1 LIREEAMKRVATILT
16 VALFVLIDSRIAWS
30 WSGEGHRAVGAIA
43 DLILEKYPK
52 VRDRVSSIL
61 GGNSLAEVSV
71 WADCAKGFRYCHRPP
86 SDEERAFAAQ
96 NRAHH
101 AFHYTDVPIQQTAY
115 HAGTAGTADNDIV
128 AVTAYAINVL
138 REKAPNHGP
147 AVLNERD
154 ALWLLVHTVGD
165 IHQPLHVGAVY
176 FDSNCGTIV
185 DPNVA
190 GARLPGFGIDST
202 IASTKGGNDLK
213 ISKSRNLHAYWD
225 GGTVKGAMR
234 LVGVRDGSIEGFG
247 KVIVDAPPQA
257 SRPSGDPE
265 TWPAQWATESLLLA
279 RSALTMVDIGPG
291 TPVGAEAGSKCSWPV
306 TLQRDYTNWSNRQ
319 TLTQLGK
326 AGFRLADLLRVI
338 FTPQQGDDQPT
349 GSISPRPRR

>member
-1 LIREEAMKRVATILT
+1 MKRAAMILVVAF
-16 VALFVLIDSRIAWS
+16 FVLIDSRIAWS
-30 WSGEGHRAVGAIA
+30 WSGEGHRTVGAIA

-52 VRDRVSSIL
+52 VRERVASIL

-86 SDEERAFAAQ
+86 TDEEKAFAAQ

-138 REKAPNHGP
+138 REKVPNHGP
-147 AVLNERD
+147 AILNERD

-176 FDSNCGTIV
+176 FDNTCATIV

-190 GARLPGFGIDST
+190 GARLPSFGIDST

-234 LVGVRDGSIEGFG
+234 LVGVRDKSIEEFAMA
-247 KVIVDAPPQA
+247 IARNPPHAWQTA
-257 SRPSGDPE
+257 GDPE
-265 TWPAQWATESLLLA
+265 TWSTQWATEIMPLA
-279 RSALTMVDIGPG
+279 HLALTRLHIAPGELVTGGPG
-291 TPVGAEAGSKCSWPV
+291 GHCTWSVG
-306 TLQRDYTNWSNRQ
+306 
-319 TLTQLGK
+319 
-326 AGFRLADLLRVI
+326 
-338 FTPQQGDDQPT
+338 
-349 GSISPRPRR
+349 